1 MDQLKSSS
9 NLVDKNSPFYLTSR
23 VSKNTF
29 EVNASDLKTEH
40 SAYQLKSP
48 KGLSQYTK
56 SSSKTKKPDPEPS
69 KKRRNSRR
77 RSTTQDISYKVF
89 DDVYR
94 QKNNEYALNRAKL
107 EDLEDTIEEH
117 GHIVAF
123 PRINIEIKA
132 KNRLA
137 LKPEVKLDK
146 KAKQIS
152 KKSLSLGE
160 EPVFEFFDCEDD
172 QDAIQKFEW
181 YLDNVSAKNDNAQQ
195 CIWWLG
201 TEPLNGKRKQEY
213 INDPQLLMEK
223 IDQLYREIASYRKVG
238 ARLYGD
244 GDDEFAE
251 IEDLLD
257 DINFAESIM
266 STLTE
271 ENEEEES
278 VIQSKMSLKIERINK
293 HVEIRTES
301 ADDDHLFVDNGIKK
315 LEETLVLGGND
326 HDRNSNMSK
335 SSSRAS
341 IASEVGFY
349 DRTYGSQNYASQEFA
364 SKNYDT
370 RTYGSRSA
378 DPRET
383 KTSADPRETKMSA
396 RMNSTFSNGA
406 RASTFSRRRESTL
419 TTNGNIQLCSG
430 SARMTL
436 TAMRIPPKPEETEQV
451 TYFGKLHNRY
461 SITEFQKSVQN
472 NFLPNPI
479 LDRMSIISNVVSPGQ
494 SRLGRSGISKST
506 ATGRSGIS
514 DATYGCFAFFNLQW
528 IKLKMKMINFTRIP
542 EMKWAQK
549 KFRDGLEKQNS
560 NLDLLMHNSLK
571 SKMAE
576 KLGGDSLE
584 QAFSS
589 KMAGDLGYSN
599 AKNSNLRT
607 LLGSIISGNFVLHP
621 YSGIRFTWDILT
633 ILILLVMMFVI
644 PFEAAFIK
652 EEANGGLLNM
662 INMISDIWFILDVW
676 INFHTG
682 YIDDDNLQ
690 IVLKLPKVRKK
701 YLRGWF
707 GIDLL
712 ASIPF
717 PALAKVLIWIYI
729 SFRDLQIGE
738 SLMMGRLMND
748 RSVSI
753 HSLTQSLDTLKFFR
767 FTKILTL
774 IKLLRMGRLIR
785 YMRMWEEAVNLE
797 YNLIND
803 LLAIFLLVMGAFFIV
818 HISACLMWFSALQ
831 SGFPDNSW
839 VKLDAPF
846 IGKDLEELWY
856 NTQTLQPS
864 LWDNLQDNGY
874 AYSTNFFFIYPY
886 RMLTANWFSQNSF
899 SEIYLWSFFK
909 SASQMICVGFGYQR
923 FPLNIYDCICT
934 FFTLWISAFY
944 FLILVGHISTFIQQL
959 NVQKNNY
966 TAKIQDIDGYC
977 RFQKLPA
984 DLTQKIQQYL
994 VHRYQGKF
1002 FNEKEIMSELNPILL
1017 REVIRYTFL
1026 PLVLQCPYFLG
1037 TSDAFINE
1045 VGEAVIFEQYI
1056 PGQVISRIGNLGTRF
1071 YIIDKGSVLTVGTS
1085 GKVYQVNRDGE
1096 FFGEL
1101 ALLGLYNY
1109 RRACDVLAIK
1119 PVRLY
1124 YLELSAFENLAK
1136 RFPVDVKIFKARLL
1150 LHAVKLCKLD
1160 LTRAG
1165 EENKEYKLHRSNSKT
1180 SKSSSFKEDAISS
1193 YLYNASKGK
1202 TVSKAIQQS
1211 KMQRYREGKSALAG
1225 ESMGVSSGLMKSGL
1239 SR

>member
-1 MDQLKSSS
+1 
-9 NLVDKNSPFYLTSR
+9 
-23 VSKNTF
+23 
-29 EVNASDLKTEH
+29 
-40 SAYQLKSP
+40 
-48 KGLSQYTK
+48 
-56 SSSKTKKPDPEPS
+56 
-69 KKRRNSRR
+69 
-77 RSTTQDISYKVF
+77 
-89 DDVYR
+89 
-94 QKNNEYALNRAKL
+94 
-107 EDLEDTIEEH
+107 
-117 GHIVAF
+117 
-123 PRINIEIKA
+123 
-132 KNRLA
+132 
-137 LKPEVKLDK
+137 
-146 KAKQIS
+146 
-152 KKSLSLGE
+152 
-160 EPVFEFFDCEDD
+160 
-172 QDAIQKFEW
+172 
-181 YLDNVSAKNDNAQQ
+181 
-195 CIWWLG
+195 
-201 TEPLNGKRKQEY
+201 
-213 INDPQLLMEK
+213 
-223 IDQLYREIASYRKVG
+223 
-238 ARLYGD
+238 
-244 GDDEFAE
+244 
-251 IEDLLD
+251 
-257 DINFAESIM
+257 
-266 STLTE
+266 
-271 ENEEEES
+271 
-278 VIQSKMSLKIERINK
+278 
-293 HVEIRTES
+293 
-301 ADDDHLFVDNGIKK
+301 
-315 LEETLVLGGND
+315 
-326 HDRNSNMSK
+326 
-335 SSSRAS
+335 
-341 IASEVGFY
+341 
-349 DRTYGSQNYASQEFA
+349 
-364 SKNYDT
+364 
-370 RTYGSRSA
+370 
-378 DPRET
+378 
-383 KTSADPRETKMSA
+383 
-396 RMNSTFSNGA
+396 MNSTFSSGA
-406 RASTFSRRRESTL
+406 RPSTFSSRRESTL

-436 TAMRIPPKPEETEQV
+436 NAMRVTKTEEIPEQV
-451 TYFGKLHNRY
+451 TYFGRLHNQY
-461 SITEFQKSVQN
+461 SNTEFQKSVQN
-472 NFLPNPI
+472 KFLPSPV
-479 LDRMSIISNVVSPGQ
+479 LDRTSIISNTVSPGQ
-494 SRLGRSGISKST
+494 SKLGKHVGHCNSSKST
-506 ATGRSGIS
+506 TTGKSVIS
-514 DATYGCFAFFNLQW
+514 DGASGCFNFFNVQW
-528 IKLKMKMINFTRIP
+528 IKIKMKIINFTRIP
-542 EMKWAQK
+542 QMKWAQK

-571 SKMAE
+571 SKMSD
-576 KLGGDSLE
+576 KMGGNDSLE
-584 QAFSS
+584 HAFSS

-599 AKNSNLRT
+599 AKNANLRT

-633 ILILLVMMFVI
+633 IVLLLVMMFVI

-652 EEANGGLLNM
+652 EEANGGLLNI
-662 INMISDIWFILDVW
+662 INMTSDIWFILDVW

-682 YIDDDNLQ
+682 YVDDDNLQ
-690 IVLKLPKVRKK
+690 VVLKLQKVRKK

-738 SLMMGRLMND
+738 SFMLGRVMTE

-785 YMRMWEEAVNLE
+785 YMRMWEEAINLE
-797 YNLIND
+797 YDLIND

-839 VKLDAPF
+839 VKLDAPY

-874 AYSTNFFFIYPY
+874 SYSTNFFFIYPW
-886 RMLTANWFSQNSF
+886 RMLTANKFSQNSF

-1160 LTRAG
+1160 LTRGTG
-1165 EENKEYKLHRSNSKT
+1165 EENKENHAKLNRSNSKT

-1211 KMQRYREGKSALAG
+1211 KMQRYREGKSTLTD
-1225 ESMGVSSGLMKSGL
+1225 SMGVSSRVKGST